1 VALPLHLGPLERAC
15 STAEIVVQAWK
26 FTDRRGGLMF
36 PIRSL
41 VVAASA
47 AIAVQ
52 FLPSVAA
59 ASTSERL
66 AAATEAVRNL
76 SGTPDRD
83 IPEDLLQ
90 KAQCIVV
97 VPSMKSGAFVVGGDY
112 GRGFASCRTA
122 HGWSAPAGI
131 KIEGGSV
138 GFQIGGTA
146 SEVVM
151 LVMNKEGMDRLLS
164 TKFTLGGEA
173 KVAAGPVGRRGTAQ
187 TDAAMTAEILSY
199 SRSKGVFAGV
209 ALNGASL
216 REDEDA
222 NKDLYGKKEI
232 SNRAILTGDVPP
244 PAGAGPFLA
253 AVKHF

>member
-1 VALPLHLGPLERAC
+1 
-15 STAEIVVQAWK
+15 
-26 FTDRRGGLMF
+26 MF
-36 PIRSL
+36 PIRTL

-59 ASTSERL
+59 ASTPERL
-66 AAATEAVRNL
+66 AAATEAVNNL

-90 KAQCIVV
+90 KAQCIIV
-97 VPSMKSGAFVVGGDY
+97 VPSMKSGAFVVGADY
-112 GRGFASCRTA
+112 GRGFASCRTG

-138 GFQIGGTA
+138 GFQIGGSD

-151 LVMNKEGMDRLLS
+151 LVMNKQGMDRLLE
-164 TKFTLGGEA
+164 TKFTLGAEA

-187 TDAAMTAEILSY
+187 TDAKMTAEILSY
-199 SRSKGVFAGV
+199 SRSKGVFAGL

-216 REDEDA
+216 REDESA
-222 NKDLYGKKEI
+222 NKDLYGKEV
-232 SNRAILTGDVPP
+232 SNRAILTGAVAP
-244 PAGAGPFLA
+244 PAGAGPFLS